1 LRQLTFG
8 KDSAA
13 SFGNIKNNEKK
24 DEGKRILN
32 DNFPQFFDSP
42 ASTSSKNSTQFH
54 HNHQQAHN
62 NSSIMGG
69 GHLFHHQRVFKFK

>member
-1 LRQLTFG
+1 MRQLTFG

-13 SFGNIKNNEKK
+13 SFGGNIKNNEKK

-69 GHLFHHQRVFKFK
+69 GHLFHHQRVF